1 MCVQARVD
9 CNDLCRAASGHFGLQ
24 ADRPQQL
31 ADAGPTRPAQ
41 IDPERSIDVSRC
53 AGYRPGLA
61 INASFSCPSNPADS

>member
-31 ADAGPTRPAQ
+31 ADGCPTSFCDSFNSAYGAVKGCLLPQSIERRP
-41 IDPERSIDVSRC
+41 
-53 AGYRPGLA
+53 
-61 INASFSCPSNPADS
+61 